1 MFETTN
7 PINQNAIIE
16 TVIIA
21 NKLEIRQAIQTLFG
35 VKVTGVWTSN
45 HRGKEKRVGKSIGRK
60 PHWKRA
66 IVKLADGDKI
76 EIFEG

>member
-1 MFETTN
+1 MLFRS
-7 PINQNAIIE
+7 
-16 TVIIA
+16 
-21 NKLEIRQAIQTLFG
+21 IRQAIQTLFG

-45 HRGKEKRVGKSIGRK
+45 HRGKSKRMGKSVGRK

-66 IVKLADGDKI
+66 IVKLAEGDKI

>member
-1 MFETTN
+1 
-7 PINQNAIIE
+7 
-16 TVIIA
+16 
-21 NKLEIRQAIQTLFG
+21 
-35 VKVTGVWTSN
+35 VWTSN
-45 HRGKEKRVGKSIGRK
+45 HRGKEKRMGKSVGRK

>member
-1 MFETTN
+1 
-7 PINQNAIIE
+7 
-16 TVIIA
+16 
-21 NKLEIRQAIQTLFG
+21 
-35 VKVTGVWTSN
+35 VTGVWTSN
-45 HRGKEKRVGKSIGRK
+45 HRGKDKRMGKSVGRK

>member
-1 MFETTN
+1 MH
-7 PINQNAIIE
+7 PD
-16 TVIIA
+16 A

-35 VKVTGVWTSN
+35 VTVTGVWTSN

-66 IVKLADGDKI
+66 IVKLAAGDKI

>member
-1 MFETTN
+1 
-7 PINQNAIIE
+7 
-16 TVIIA
+16 
-21 NKLEIRQAIQTLFG
+21 
-35 VKVTGVWTSN
+35 
-45 HRGKEKRVGKSIGRK
+45 VGKCVGRK